1 MPSLGGGVRCD
12 IINKTRHGF
21 TGGCG
26 VILLAKPGMA
36 SLGGGVRCDI
46 IFKKPGMASL
56 GGGGCGVIL
65 FKKNQAWLHWGGM
78 GCGMIL
84 LTNWWVGAV

>member
-1 MPSLGGGVRCD
+1 MRCD

-46 IFKKPGMASL
+46 IFKKPDMASL
-56 GGGGCGVIL
+56 GGGG
-65 FKKNQAWLHWGGM
+65 
-78 GCGMIL
+78 
-84 LTNWWVGAV
+84 AV